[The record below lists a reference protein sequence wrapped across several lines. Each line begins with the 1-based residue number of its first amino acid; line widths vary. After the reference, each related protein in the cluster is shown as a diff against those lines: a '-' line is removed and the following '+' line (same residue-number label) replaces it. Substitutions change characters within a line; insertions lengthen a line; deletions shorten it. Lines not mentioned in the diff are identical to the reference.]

1 MSSGKGKTYFQ
12 AILTIIVWSIFL
24 ISLLRMCVVYNT
36 LPDQIGVH
44 FAADGSFD
52 LIADKKF
59 AWYPYVLLNIILLIC
74 ELLGFW
80 IGKIKTGLK
89 ISKKGEAQI
98 RNAVHVFLNV
108 FKTGAV
114 IFFSGIWADCV
125 IKQQKLN
132 TTIAGGISI
141 IFLLSIIAFLT
152 AVVVIRLKESRKE

>member
-12 AILTIIVWSIFL
+12 AILIIIVWSIFL

-59 AWYPYVLLNIILLIC
+59 AWYPYVLLIIILLIC

-80 IGKIKTGLK
+80 IEKIKTGLK

>member
-12 AILTIIVWSIFL
+12 AILIIIVWSIFQ

-44 FAADGSFD
+44 FAADGSID

-74 ELLGFW
+74 ELLGFL